1 MISRLDE
8 EMKKDQYKE
17 VEVIEKGWLEH
28 HEGALRYKQRITLY
42 KVSDEG
48 DAIPYK
54 SYIVERQVI

>member
-1 MISRLDE
+1 VISRLDE
-8 EMKKDQYKE
+8 EIKKDQYKE

-28 HEGALRYKQRITLY
+28 YEGALRYKQRITLY